1 MTMGGND
8 LLAVYGDAAA
18 RQAIQTV
25 THNGQVI
32 LAGLRDLMGSQA
44 PIVVAT
50 VYDPSDGSGDGGRL
64 GLLAWPE
71 ALELLAGLD
80 WAGPSTNMLRSHD
93 ADEIFGTHR
102 AELHEQFDLGAFA
115 SVIRRARTSGLLG
128 SSKWLT
134 PGLSVRLKCQQLI
147 ALQALTASFVMSSWL
162 MSPSRV
168 KNWVVPV
175 TN

>member
-1 MTMGGND
+1 MTQAM
-8 LLAVYGDAAA
+8 AVGM
-18 RQAIQTV
+18 
-25 THNGQVI
+25 
-32 LAGLRDLMGSQA
+32 L
-44 PIVVAT
+44 
-50 VYDPSDGSGDGGRL
+50 DGL

-80 WAGPSTNMLRSHD
+80 WADSSTKMLRPHD
-93 ADEIFGTHR
+93 ADEIFGAHR
-102 AELHEQFDLGAFA
+102 VERHGQFDLGAFA
-115 SVIRRARTSGLLG
+115 LAMRRARTSGLLG

-147 ALQALTASFVMSSWL
+147 AFQALTASLVMSSWL

-168 KNWVVPV
+168 KNSVVPV